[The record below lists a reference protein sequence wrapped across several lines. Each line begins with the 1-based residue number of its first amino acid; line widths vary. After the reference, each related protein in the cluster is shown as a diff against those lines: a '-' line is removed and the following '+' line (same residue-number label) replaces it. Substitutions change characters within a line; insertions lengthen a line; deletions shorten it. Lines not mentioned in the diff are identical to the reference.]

1 MFSLYSAGENEK
13 ADTIFKSHSCVLNKD
28 VNVEEQK
35 SENNQAKK
43 PDKSENAEMIE
54 KKKPFWKTGKFWM
67 ILFAVFSLYVIIISP
82 TTNSAQ
88 TVARKSYISQ
98 LEPILTE
105 NYDGHKIMENGD
117 VLTVSV
123 WDNRFTSTLLYT
135 GIALGQTSK
144 IAPVGRLLDRSR
156 ILENGIS
163 ARDEQIQ
170 RQEEDIRRKD
180 AETKELRNFYKP
192 LVYGLCGLCIL
203 LTVVWCIFVVLD
215 ARQPGIGLI
224 RSGAVSPLIWI
235 GAAAVVVLLITLLC
249 LAVRR
254 FYRKIG

>member
-1 MFSLYSAGENEK
+1 MEYHQNSTIVAQMQPIFDALPEKLKDEKLRRGMTNQQLSDVSGVPIATTSRIIAG
-13 ADTIFKSHSCVLNKD
+13 
-28 VNVEEQK
+28 
-35 SENNQAKK
+35 
-43 PDKSENAEMIE
+43 
-54 KKKPFWKTGKFWM
+54 
-67 ILFAVFSLYVIIISP
+67 AVSNP
-82 TTNSAQ
+82 
-88 TVARKSYISQ
+88 
-98 LEPILTE
+98 
-105 NYDGHKIMENGD
+105 
-117 VLTVSV
+117 
-123 WDNRFTSTLLYT
+123 
-135 GIALGQTSK
+135 GIYHIAPLCAALGVSMDALMGMPTQGSSAAELDGLRQELEHKTELLSEK
-144 IAPVGRLLDRSR
+144 EAAVGRLLDRSR

-180 AETKELRNFYKP
+180 AEIKELRNFYKP

-235 GAAAVVVLLITLLC
+235 GAAAVVVLLITILC